1 MFETDEFKCPTFIPS
16 SIWKDVNIFSGH
28 LPNNIK
34 KLLRDHF
41 DILCFKLQFAV
52 PYLHHFQN
60 KLKLWLAYI
69 LSHPTLEIEDIN
81 HLSDKLEFNVHEKN
95 VAASILG
102 RWDLFDTTHIIEHSA
117 KSELIEFFRIAYIH
131 HHTDFILEL
140 FAQYPLLKP
149 ELIHHN
155 HHEVIIHACHNGDIA
170 LIKLLLQQLLNTSK
184 YKRTLPIEGFFSAT
198 EENTSHSVTP
208 TNEVV
213 FNSIFK
219 KVIS

>member
-208 TNEVV
+208 SKRNCL
-213 FNSIFK
+213 
-219 KVIS
+219 